1 MSELLSRIKRYANIR
16 PEQKVFCEEEYS
28 ILSDNCDCNYIT
40 WRELDRWSDIL
51 AVRLD
56 KECKYKKPVVVYGH
70 KNPYM
75 LVCFLACVKSGR
87 AYCPIDISVPN
98 VRVHS
103 IIQEV
108 TPEII
113 FCIESFVEYNF
124 RTIHRNEIQE
134 WIKESTGIKEIEKLK
149 PVTGED
155 VFYIIFTSGSTGN
168 PKGVQITSDCLDNFL
183 KWIVTVDESLVDDG
197 SCIILNQ
204 APFSFDLSVMD
215 LYTALYLGGTIW
227 ALNKKTQ
234 ENMKFLLSS
243 LNHSKAK
250 IWVSTSSFADM
261 CLADKSFNQ
270 ALMSNLSTFLFCG
283 ETLTNKTAAKL
294 LNRFSKA
301 NVINTYGP
309 TESTVA
315 VTYVKVDNTV
325 LNQYNPLPIGRSKS
339 GTWITIEDTN
349 GKELGNNIKGEI
361 VITGN
366 TVSLGYFNNL
376 KANERVFEKRVIDG
390 KEYRSYHTGDKGYR
404 QDDLF
409 FYSGRLD
416 FQVKLHGY
424 RIELEDIEANIMK
437 LPNISKVA
445 VTPNYKNDQVN
456 SLTAFVVL
464 KNSNDNIR
472 QFEHVQ
478 ELRSQL
484 KEFLPS
490 YMIPKKIIFMDS
502 LPLTNNG
509 KVNRKALQEIRQ

>member
-1 MSELLSRIKRYANIR
+1 MSELLSRIKLYAKIR
-16 PEQKVFCEEEYS
+16 PNQKVFCEENYS
-28 ILSDNCDCNYIT
+28 TTTDNYDSNFIT
-40 WRELDRWSDIL
+40 WGELDRLSDIL

-56 KECKYKKPVVVYGH
+56 RECKNKKPVVVYGH

-87 AYCPIDISVPN
+87 AYCPIDISVPD
-98 VRVHS
+98 VRVYS

-108 TPEII
+108 APEII
-113 FCIESFVEYNF
+113 FCTEIFVEDNY
-124 RTIHRNEIQE
+124 RTIQRNEIQE
-134 WIKESTGIKEIEKLK
+134 WINGTTSVKEIEKLK
-149 PVTGED
+149 PVNGED

-168 PKGVQITSDCLDNFL
+168 PKGVQITSECLDNFL
-183 KWIVTVDESLVDDG
+183 KWIVTVDKSLVDDG

-215 LYTALYLGGTIW
+215 LYTALYLGGTVW

-261 CLADKSFNQ
+261 CLVDRNFNQ
-270 ALMSNLSTFLFCG
+270 ELLPNLSTFLFCG
-283 ETLTNKTAAKL
+283 ETLTNKTAEKL
-294 LNRFSKA
+294 LNKFSKA
-301 NVINTYGP
+301 DVINTYGP

-315 VTYVKVDNTV
+315 VTYIKVDNTV
-325 LNQYNPLPIGRSKS
+325 LNQYNPLPIGRSKF
-339 GTWITIEDTN
+339 GTWITIEDEN
-349 GKELGNNIKGEI
+349 GNELDNNIKGEI

-376 KANERVFEKRVIDG
+376 KANEKVFEKRVIDG

-404 QDDLF
+404 QNDLF

-437 LPNISKVA
+437 ISEVSKVA
-445 VTPNYKNDQVN
+445 VLANSKNDKVS
-456 SLTAFVVL
+456 SLSAFIVL
-464 KNSNDNIR
+464 KNMDSTTDH
-472 QFEHVQ
+472 FEQ
-478 ELRSQL
+478 AQRLRIQL
-484 KEFLPS
+484 KKFLPD

-509 KVNRKALQEIRQ
+509 KIDRKALQEIRQ